1 MYKLVMDG
9 RDNFMK
15 ETVMNEALLE
25 AYISIWNNRKI
36 TNGEGGKVLSELIRR
51 ELLDE
56 NTHPRARKPI
66 LEKFYLSIKR
76 VMESSLS
83 AEKKTQSLWPM
94 LRNSKGSHPRSKYHK

>member
-76 VMESSLS
+76 VMESTLS
-83 AEKKTQSLWPM
+83 AEKKNAIVMAYVTELERLSS
-94 LRNSKGSHPRSKYHK
+94 SK